1 MDPVIFAKLCQKKQ
15 AEELFAAGVEGLAY
29 CPKCGWI
36 NVCDPNDKLFRCAN
50 PDCLKETC
58 RQCKGD
64 NHIPQRCEEVENDE
78 ELKNRKI
85 LEEKMSEAMIR
96 QCYNCKTPYFKTQ
109 GCNHMTCPKCKKE
122 MCYVCKKPY
131 RSPNINSPR
140 FFKTYWV
147 PKSLKLNFIWPKDAS
162 FERDCLH
169 LGHCTGNVKKT
180 TNAIH
185 LEETL
190 INYMPMRSKRLLKKL
205 RKSWVKVPN

>member
-1 MDPVIFAKLCQKKQ
+1 MLLGCETAFGENKTEVECFSGCDSQFSLGIMRKVMDPVIFAKLCQKKQ

-140 FFKTYWV
+140 FFKVTKIELYW
-147 PKSLKLNFIWPKDAS
+147 
-162 FERDCLH
+162 
-169 LGHCTGNVKKT
+169 TKKCFF
-180 TNAIH
+180 
-185 LEETL
+185 
-190 INYMPMRSKRLLKKL
+190 
-205 RKSWVKVPN
+205 

>member
-36 NVCDPNDKLFRCAN
+36 NVCDPNDKLFRCGN

-122 MCYVCKKPY
+122 MCYVCKRPYGKCKKDNKCFAYGGTTEQLHADEVKEAAEKAKIELGGKAKLKYDPTKNLPKP
-131 RSPNINSPR
+131 R
-140 FFKTYWV
+140 
-147 PKSLKLNFIWPKDAS
+147 
-162 FERDCLH
+162 
-169 LGHCTGNVKKT
+169 GN
-180 TNAIH
+180 NRN
-185 LEETL
+185 L
-190 INYMPMRSKRLLKKL
+190 
-205 RKSWVKVPN
+205 